1 MEELQM
7 LDAVERY
14 LRGQMNPQE
23 KEYFEQLRKSNPE
36 VDQLVVAH
44 SMFLNQLNKYG
55 EQKNFKTVLTDVHTG
70 LVESGE
76 IVEKAPRAKTVDMF
90 MRNKKVWAVAASIA
104 GLTALTIA
112 GMVSY
117 VSQKDNQAQIQEL
130 GRKIKATDNK
140 VNATKKAVDG
150 YIRTNEQSKQA
161 DASISKAPQN
171 ASVIFGGTGFLID
184 VKGLIVTN
192 AHVVNNANSVIVQN
206 KSQQEFKAKTV
217 YFNAETDIAILKID
231 DPDFKPFTSLP
242 YGIKKTGA
250 DLGEQLFTLGYPGES
265 IVYNEGYMS
274 SKTGNKGDTMT
285 CQIGIFANP
294 GNSGGPVF
302 NKNGEVIGI
311 INTRQLQAEGV
322 VYAVNA
328 KNIFRSVEDAKKDT
342 SFDNVKLPTTSSIKN
357 LDRTQQ
363 IKKIEDCVFMV
374 KSY

>member
-55 EQKNFKTVLTDVHTG
+55 EQKNFKTTLNEVHSD
-70 LVESGE
+70 LVETGE
-76 IVEKAPRAKTVDMF
+76 IKEVAPPAKVVELFK
-90 MRNKKVWAVAASIA
+90 RNKRVWAVAASIA

-117 VSQKDNQAQIQEL
+117 VSQKGNQAQLQQL
-130 GRKIKATDNK
+130 DRKINATDRK
-140 VNATKKAVDG
+140 INATAKAVNG
-150 YIRTNEQSKQA
+150 YIETSEKIK
-161 DASISKAPQN
+161 ASISKAPQN

-206 KSQQEFKAKTV
+206 NKQQEFKAKTV
-217 YFNAETDIAILKID
+217 YFNAETDIAILKIED
-231 DPDFKPFTSLP
+231 EDFKPFTSLP

-250 DLGEQLFTLGYPGES
+250 DLGEQLFTLGYPGEAL
-265 IVYNEGYMS
+265 VYNEGYMS
-274 SKTGNKGDTMT
+274 AKTGNKGDTMT

-342 SFDNVKLPTTSSIKN
+342 AFDNVKLPTSSSIKN